1 MVQKHLDL
9 QNVAILMQS
18 EFIDSFLWD
27 ELEVLLTLCIINI
40 EIEKAWDLV
49 FVFRVLRLEERK
61 FDCEHKEDFVEF
73 SSSEEGWKI
82 SMLILK
88 NSGIKSYIHTCQF

>member
-40 EIEKAWDLV
+40 EIEKA
-49 FVFRVLRLEERK
+49 
-61 FDCEHKEDFVEF
+61 
-73 SSSEEGWKI
+73 
-82 SMLILK
+82 
-88 NSGIKSYIHTCQF
+88 